1 MEKSISNK
9 IFLIVFLGSFVG
21 SIFVG
26 IGVFLLLI
34 SLDID
39 YSTSV
44 KSSIIFMFTMQ
55 LVFLIPVY
63 MIKVLIDRLVV
74 FRIKNLITA
83 MNQVS
88 FGNLDFEVSVK
99 GNDEIS
105 DLAEAFDRMR
115 FKIKNYLEKGS

>member
-9 IFLIVFLGSFVG
+9 IFLIVLLGSFVG

-88 FGNLDFEVSVK
+88 FGNLDVEVSVK

>member
-88 FGNLDFEVSVK
+88 FGNLDVEVSVK